1 MTIDIFDLPEGM
13 DGSSIVTVTVA
24 ELRSVYRSG
33 RADERSGLRADWA
46 EVDVGLVPW
55 LGDDGTE
62 PGAK

>member
-1 MTIDIFDLPEGM
+1 MTIDIFDPPEGI
-13 DGSSIVTVTVA
+13 GGIVTVRVA
-24 ELRSVYRSG
+24 NLRALYLKG
-33 RADERSGLRADWA
+33 REDERSGLWADWA